1 MPNLLIELGVE
12 ELPSPMLDV
21 VYGELEAK
29 GRTLLENYRLEFGKV
44 EAQATPRRIVFFV
57 ENLAARQRDQVLE
70 MTGPSQEKAYEA
82 DGKPSRAL
90 EGFLKG
96 KNASLQDIV
105 LKDTPRG
112 RFVMIQ
118 SKESGRPVQQLI
130 PELTQKLFAALNFP
144 KAMRWEPSGFRFPR
158 PIRWLVIL
166 LDSKPVSL
174 QLADVRSGTISYGH
188 RFLAPQPFK
197 ITNANWNAYRAA
209 LKKRHVVLSL
219 EERENFIR
227 KTLQRKFLQK
237 QPDEE
242 LVHLTAQLV
251 EEPALFR
258 GSFSKTY
265 LALPAEVLA
274 CCMKKNQ
281 KIFAAYDAKG
291 KLSGHFIGVMNGK
304 RKGLPKIQADFEN
317 VLESRLKDAEFFF
330 REDTKEALEKKVP
343 KLHQIIYLGK
353 LGNMADKTKRLE
365 DLTEKLCASMGR
377 DDLKSD
383 LRRAAHLAKADLLT
397 HLVYEFPELQG
408 IVGREYAREA
418 KEKENVAEAIG
429 TQYLPKNLA
438 DDYQDLRKQITA
450 PGAILGIADRLD
462 LLAGAYMDGH
472 EPTGSQDPF
481 ALRRAGGSLVK
492 LVRAY
497 GFPLLL
503 EKAIGHAIALYQA
516 SGVKFRDPAMNAKK
530 LTDKIKNF
538 LRERVIFEIKAKSGS
553 RDAEILEAVMKAEFE
568 NLANVFERYET
579 LTQLFEQEPENFL
592 KAAKVVERT
601 SNILKGS
608 KGEISSAINPALFS
622 EPLERE
628 LFSLLESK
636 SGEIRETLQ
645 RRDYAKTT
653 LLFGQSF
660 YLPLDKF
667 FKQIMVNVEDTKIKS
682 NRQALMKQ
690 IHSLYAD
697 HLADLSVLSR
707 IDLE

>member
-21 VYGELEAK
+21 VYAELAAK
-29 GRTLLENYRLEFGKV
+29 GRALLESYRLDCAKIEV
-44 EAQATPRRIVFFV
+44 QATPRRIAFFV
-57 ENLAARQRDQVLE
+57 ENLATRQRDQILE
-70 MTGPSQEKAYEA
+70 MTGPSAEKAYEA

-90 EGFLKG
+90 EGFLKS
-96 KNASLQDIV
+96 KNATVADIV
-105 LKDTPRG
+105 MKETPRG
-112 RFVMIQ
+112 KFVMLQ
-118 SKESGRPVQQLI
+118 SKESGRSVAQLI
-130 PELTQKLFAALNFP
+130 PEFTQKLFAALNFP
-144 KAMRWEPSGFRFPR
+144 KAMRWEPSGYRFPR

-166 LDSKPVSL
+166 LDSKPVKL
-174 QLADVRSGTISYGH
+174 QLADVHSGTTSYGH
-188 RFLAPQPFK
+188 RFLAPAAFK
-197 ITNANWNAYRAA
+197 ITAANWKAYTAA
-209 LKKRHVVLSL
+209 LKKKHVILDL
-219 EERENFIR
+219 DERKNFIR
-227 KTLQRKFLQK
+227 KGLHQTFQQK
-237 QPDEE
+237 NPDED

-251 EEPALFR
+251 EEPFLFR
-258 GSFSKTY
+258 GNFSKAY

-281 KIFAAYDAKG
+281 KIFACYDAKG
-291 KLSGHFIGVMNGK
+291 KLTGHFVGVMNGK
-304 RKGLPKIQADFEN
+304 RQGLPKIQADFEN

-330 REDTKEALEKKVP
+330 REDTKEPLEKKVSM
-343 KLHQIIYLGK
+343 LNQIVYLGK

-365 DLTEKLCASMGR
+365 GLIERLCAPMGQEAA
-377 DDLKSD
+377 KAD
-383 LRRAAHLAKADLLT
+383 LRRAAHLCKADLLT

-408 IVGREYAREA
+408 TVGREYARKAGE
-418 KEKENVAEAIG
+418 KEKVAEAIG

-438 DDYQDLRKQITA
+438 DDFQDIRQQVSE

-462 LLAGAYMDGH
+462 LLVGAYMDGH

-497 GFPLLL
+497 NLPLLL
-503 EKAIGHAIALYQA
+503 DTAIGHTIELYQA
-516 SGVKFRDPAMNAKK
+516 SGVQFRDPAMNVKK

-538 LRERVIFEIKAKSGS
+538 LRERVIFEIKAKPGS
-553 RDAEILEAVMKAEFE
+553 RDAEILEAVMKADFD
-568 NLANVFERYET
+568 NLANVFERHEI
-579 LTQLFEQEPENFL
+579 LTKLFAREPDNFL

-601 SNILKGS
+601 SNILKGT
-608 KGEISSAINPALFS
+608 KGEISSQINPELFQ

-628 LFSLLESK
+628 LFGLLEK
-636 SGEIRETLQ
+636 KAGEIRDTLK
-645 RRDYAKTT
+645 RHDYEKTT

-660 YLPLDKF
+660 YVPLDKF